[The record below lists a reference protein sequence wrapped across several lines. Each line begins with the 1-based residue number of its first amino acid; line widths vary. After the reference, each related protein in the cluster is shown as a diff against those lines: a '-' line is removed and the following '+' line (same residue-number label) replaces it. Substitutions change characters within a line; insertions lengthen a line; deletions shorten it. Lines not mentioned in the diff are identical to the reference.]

1 MSQVI
6 FNSGLIGFII
16 WLLLFSVST
25 AALALIL
32 RCAWSLRKVFFS
44 TSVFEQQ
51 LKQYL
56 DQQNW
61 QGAFD
66 YCQKFPSM
74 LGAAVISEILLSAET
89 KDSAGCQDAAS
100 AVIDRRVRNVL
111 RQISSL
117 SMCANIAPML
127 GLLGTVTG
135 MVDAFTGLGTAMGPE
150 KASILAIA
158 ISQALYTTA
167 AGLLAA
173 IPAITFSV
181 IFRNQLEKRIEAV
194 TDLSNF
200 ALDKVAESNAASP
213 DLGYTH
219 NNAVYHDTRTMKL

>member
-1 MSQVI
+1 MYQVI

-16 WLLLFSVST
+16 WLLLFAVST
-25 AALALIL
+25 AALALII
-32 RCAWSLRKVFFS
+32 RCAWSLRNAMFL
-44 TSVFEQQ
+44 TTAFERKS
-51 LKQYL
+51 KQYL
-56 DQQNW
+56 NQQNW

-66 YCQKFPSM
+66 YCQTFPSM
-74 LGAAVISEILLSAET
+74 LGAAVISEVLLSAET
-89 KDSAGCQDAAS
+89 KDGAGCQDVAS

-158 ISQALYTTA
+158 ISQSLYTTA

-200 ALDKVAESNAASP
+200 AIDKITESNADSH
-213 DLGYTH
+213 DLGYSH
-219 NNAVYHDTRTMKL
+219 NNTVYHDTTTMKL

>member
-1 MSQVI
+1 MTSVI

-16 WLLLFSVST
+16 WLLLFAVST

-32 RCAWSLRKVFFS
+32 RCAWSLRKAVFLTPIFKQES
-44 TSVFEQQ
+44 KRYLEQQ
-51 LKQYL
+51 
-56 DQQNW
+56 DW
-61 QGAFD
+61 QSAFD

-89 KDSAGCQDAAS
+89 RDSAGCQEAAS

-181 IFRNQLEKRIEAV
+181 IFRNLLEKRIESV

-200 ALDKVAESNAASP
+200 VIEKISRSHYEEP
-213 DLGYTH
+213 DAGEYQC
-219 NNAVYHDTRTMKL
+219 AVYHDTTTMKL